1 VGGVERRVF
10 CVREEGRGG
19 GFYRPARSDGGVWA
33 VASANGG
40 AKGDV
45 VGGGRSDVGGQTS
58 AAEGASAGREK
69 GSSGRV
75 RCRAGGHPER
85 ACIGFYGLGTLG
97 SFGPA
102 AWSFL
107 EREGEPRLG
116 FWWVGVRPGG
126 GAPAAAKKSGP
137 ATTCML
143 EGYFWREGRNRG
155 KQYIWCKVVVLL
167 DI

>member
-19 GFYRPARSDGGVWA
+19 GFYRPARSNGGVWA

-58 AAEGASAGREK
+58 AAEGASTGREK

-102 AWSFL
+102 AWCVL
-107 EREGEPRLG
+107 EREGGSR
-116 FWWVGVRPGG
+116 G
-126 GAPAAAKKSGP
+126 GA
-137 ATTCML
+137 L
-143 EGYFWREGRNRG
+143 R
-155 KQYIWCKVVVLL
+155 V
-167 DI
+167 